1 MNVIIQILR
10 WIMEETKKIKIA
22 SLLGIFGNLFLLVVK
37 SGVGLLFKSQA
48 MIADATNSAGDIF
61 ASVMAFVGNKIS
73 TEPADEDHNVGHGKA
88 EYIFSLFIG
97 LAMILASLIVII
109 NSIKS
114 IITNHAFNYSFLLV
128 IICILTII
136 IKLSL
141 YIYTKIIYKKNSS
154 ILLKSLYKDHRND
167 CLITCGTL
175 VSILFSL
182 INIYWIDSVAG
193 ILISFWI
200 IFTGLKIINE
210 SYDVLMDQSIDND
223 SKLQIE
229 NIIYQHSKEIEMGKM
244 SSIPIGYKY
253 IIVLTIYVDGK
264 MSTKDA
270 HEITKILQTNIKN
283 QVKRVDRVIIHVNP
297 KE

>member
-1 MNVIIQILR
+1 
-10 WIMEETKKIKIA
+10 MEETKKIKIA

-141 YIYTKIIYKKNSS
+141 NLYTKIIYKKNSS

>member
-1 MNVIIQILR
+1 
-10 WIMEETKKIKIA
+10 MEENKKIKIA

>member
-1 MNVIIQILR
+1 
-10 WIMEETKKIKIA
+10 MEETKKIKIA